1 MLYRGGDVGGVS
13 VAALVSAVY
22 EPTDDERG
30 QDHECSDGPSHGDLL
45 RRHDVTR
52 IGGRCQARLGGRAG
66 WPQRTLCAADA
77 DVLDAAW
84 IGGLGCR
91 ADGGGL
97 ERP

>member
-1 MLYRGGDVGGVS
+1 MLYPGGNVGGAS

-52 IGGRCQARLGGRAG
+52 VGRRCQAGLGGRAG
-66 WPQRTLCAADA
+66 WLHRTLCAADA

-84 IGGLGCR
+84 IRQLGY
-91 ADGGGL
+91 GVL
-97 ERP
+97 E